1 MAERGKGFPRIS
13 LSSAIQIIDSASKFG
28 KEWNKETFA
37 TYGAKNNAGSAK
49 SGAFLS
55 RLSALKE
62 YGLIT
67 TDKNNVAITELG
79 TTITKPISETERAD
93 AIKKAFL
100 LVGTFSDLFNS
111 LEGGEKLPKERVVEY
126 AVHNLGIS
134 RDSKDKF
141 INCFIDSGKYVR
153 LVIYD
158 KDSETVLLNK
168 PLEGQDASAP
178 ENKVDEASATD
189 NALSTSVQPGLT
201 NQINIGST
209 GAALN
214 EQGVNHSGDGW
225 ALTVIIKSS
234 HRLPAELRKAIRDLL
249 ENADGVA
256 DQFYELEQKEN

>member
-67 TDKNNVAITELG
+67 TNKDNVAMTELS
-79 TTITKPISETERAD
+79 TAIAKPVSKTERTD

-100 LVGTFSDLFNS
+100 SVGTFSDLFNN
-111 LEGGEKLPKERVVEY
+111 LEGAEKLPKERVIEY

-141 INCFIDSGKYVR
+141 INCFIESGKYVR
-153 LVIYD
+153 LVVYD
-158 KDSETVLLNK
+158 KDSETILLNK
-168 PLEGQDASAP
+168 TPECQDASVHGDATE
-178 ENKVDEASATD
+178 ENLTVYNSSSA
-189 NALSTSVQPGLT
+189 LMQPSLT
-201 NQINIGST
+201 NRVTIGT
-209 GAALN
+209 TKETLN
-214 EQGVNHSGDGW
+214 EQGVNHSGDSW
-225 ALTVIIKSS
+225 ALAVIVKSS
-234 HRLPAELRKAIRDLL
+234 HQLPLELRKTIRDLL
-249 ENADGVA
+249 EKADEVA
-256 DQFYELEQKEN
+256 DQFYKLEKEG

>member
-67 TDKNNVAITELG
+67 TDKNSVVITELG
-79 TTITKPISETERAD
+79 TTIAKPISESERAD

-111 LEGGEKLPKERVVEY
+111 LEGGEKLPKERVIEY

-134 RDSKDKF
+134 RDSKDRF
-141 INCFIDSGKYVR
+141 INCFIDSGKYVG
-153 LVIYD
+153 LVTYD

-168 PLEGQDASAP
+168 TLDKQEPVAQ
-178 ENKVDEASATD
+178 ENEVDEVPVVE
-189 NALSTSVQPGLT
+189 NAPTSMQSSLT
-201 NQINIGST
+201 SPISIGST
-209 GAALN
+209 GVTLN
-214 EQGVNHSGDGW
+214 EQGVNHSGEGW
-225 ALTVIIKSS
+225 ALTVLIKSG

-249 ENADGVA
+249 ESADNVA
-256 DQFYELEQKEN
+256 DQFYELEKKEN

>member
-67 TDKNNVAITELG
+67 ADKDNVAMTELSI
-79 TTITKPISETERAD
+79 TITKPISKTERMD

-100 LVGTFSDLFNS
+100 SVGTFSDLFNN
-111 LEGGEKLPKERVVEY
+111 LEGAEKLPKERVIEY

-141 INCFIDSGKYVR
+141 INCFIESGKYVG
-153 LVIYD
+153 LVVYD
-158 KDSETVLLNK
+158 KDSETILLNK
-168 PLEGQDASAP
+168 TPECQDASVREDAIE
-178 ENKVDEASATD
+178 ENLTIYNNSSSASM
-189 NALSTSVQPGLT
+189 QPSLT
-201 NQINIGST
+201 NRVTIGT
-209 GAALN
+209 TKTALN
-214 EQGVNHSGDGW
+214 EQGVNHSGEGW
-225 ALTVIIKSS
+225 TLAVIIKSS
-234 HRLPAELRKAIRDLL
+234 HQLPSELRKTIRDLL
-249 ENADGVA
+249 ERADGVA
-256 DQFYELEQKEN
+256 DQFYKLEKEG

>member
-49 SGAFLS
+49 SGAFIS

-62 YGLIT
+62 YGLIA
-67 TDKNNVAITELG
+67 TDKNSVAITELG
-79 TTITKPISETERAD
+79 TTITKPISESERAE

-100 LVGTFSDLFNS
+100 SVGTFSDLFNS
-111 LEGGEKLPKERVVEY
+111 LEGGEKLPKERVIEY

-141 INCFIDSGKYVR
+141 INCFIDSGKYVG

-168 PLEGQDASAP
+168 TLEKQESSAQ
-178 ENKVDEASATD
+178 ENELDEAPAVENTS
-189 NALSTSVQPGLT
+189 STSIQPSLT
-201 NQINIGST
+201 RPMNISST
-209 GAALN
+209 GATLN
-214 EQGVNHSGDGW
+214 EQGVNHSGEGW
-225 ALTVIIKSS
+225 ALTVLIKSG

-249 ENADGVA
+249 ESADNVA
-256 DQFYELEQKEN
+256 DQFYELEKKEN